1 MYLEYM
7 IQNYFAGL
15 YSDML
20 PDARIE
26 KRAEKIMLAL
36 LNTGSAVINKSC
48 KTLAE
53 KEGAYRMLENDSFD
67 HNDLTEGAIRRLKEN
82 TKGGHYLGIH
92 DTTEFNFTSHMG
104 RIGREDKEIG
114 PVTKE
119 DPNNVK
125 TNAGFSVIQY

>member
-7 IQNYFAGL
+7 IRNHFAGL

-36 LNTGSAVINKSC
+36 LNAGSAVINKSC

-67 HNDLTEGAIRRLKEN
+67 HNDLTEGAIRRLREMLKEVI
-82 TKGGHYLGIH
+82 TLVFRILPSLILPLTWAGLA
-92 DTTEFNFTSHMG
+92 G
-104 RIGREDKEIG
+104 RIRK
-114 PVTKE
+114 
-119 DPNNVK
+119 
-125 TNAGFSVIQY
+125 SVL

>member
-7 IQNYFAGL
+7 IRNHFAGL

-26 KRAEKIMLAL
+26 KRAEKLMLAL
-36 LNTGSAVINKSC
+36 LNAGSAVINKSC

-67 HNDLTEGAIRRLKEN
+67 HNELTEGAIDRLRKN
-82 TKGGHYLGIH
+82 I
-92 DTTEFNFTSHMG
+92 
-104 RIGREDKEIG
+104 
-114 PVTKE
+114 
-119 DPNNVK
+119 
-125 TNAGFSVIQY
+125 